1 MAADTKRRLA
11 GGLRGFLAT
20 GLAAVQTRLELLAV
34 EVREEEHRLSALLF
48 NLVLAALFIGF
59 GLVAVIILITVALW
73 DSHRL
78 LALGVGAALLL
89 GGGLLT
95 GATAARLA
103 RQASHLFAASL
114 AELARDRDELER
126 RP

>member
-1 MAADTKRRLA
+1 MADDAKPRLA

-20 GLAAVQTRLELLAV
+20 GVKAVQTRLELLAV
-34 EVREEEHRLSALLF
+34 EVREEEHRLAALLF
-48 NLVLAALFIGF
+48 NLVLAALFTGF
-59 GLVAVIILITVALW
+59 GVVAVVILVTVALW

-78 LALGVGAALLL
+78 VALGVGAAVLL
-89 GGGLLT
+89 GGALFT

-103 RQASHLFAASL
+103 RQGSHLFASSL